1 MSSFPYRGLVEDR
14 LPRLHVFPHEAGDS
28 GADLVEFKALGDP
41 GVGHTI
47 EGLLV
52 VDPVRGEI
60 TAHLLK
66 CVFVEGA
73 GLCSHSSCSGILFA
87 LWGAGCYFREVC
99 LI

>member
-1 MSSFPYRGLVEDR
+1 MSSFPYRGLVEDH
-14 LPRLHVFPHEAGDS
+14 LPRLHVLPREAGDS
-28 GADLVEFKALGDP
+28 GADLVEFKALEDA

-52 VDPVRGEI
+52 VDPGRGEI
-60 TAHLLK
+60 TAHPLK
-66 CVFVEGA
+66 DVFVEGA
-73 GLCSHSSCSGILFA
+73 GLCSCGGILFV